1 MSTKRNKN
9 GMIMNTT
16 CVLNENSPFIL
27 TETMRHLMS
36 SISFAVPKKEKG
48 GKVICISSAIAGE
61 GKTTVATNLAI
72 TFANAG
78 YKTALVDCD
87 MRKPRVKNMFKL
99 HKEKGIVDYLSGQVS
114 FEGILK
120 KDVRPNL
127 DLVPTFKTAP
137 NPAALFNSEE
147 FDVMM
152 TELEKNYDYVIV
164 DTPPVNVVSDGILV
178 ATRTDGIVLITRP
191 NHSDHKNI
199 QTALNSIAFANIE
212 FLGFVAN
219 NLEIKKSRKKNYYDR
234 YYKYGYSDKGA
245 STEEEEK
252 APIKPQVVEPVKPSV
267 VGVEI
272 PKVDFFVGDANSI
285 DIDAK
290 RIPFS
295 EKLLGAEEKIQGF
308 YNELYNKFIS
318 YRKMHARVSAKGVS
332 FRFGRDLVAKITYRG
347 KTMKLHLAL
356 DINAFDEKVYF
367 QKDMSDVKS
376 YVEVPF
382 TVKVKSDRGLKKA
395 FELIEAL
402 TSKLGIEQKSRF
414 EEVDAIAEIKASV
427 K

>member
-1 MSTKRNKN
+1 MSTKNNKN

-16 CVLNENSPFIL
+16 CVLDENSPFIL

-114 FEGILK
+114 FEEILK
-120 KDVRPNL
+120 KSIRPNL

-199 QTALNSIAFANIE
+199 QAALNSIAFANIE

-219 NLEIKKSRKKNYYDR
+219 NLEIKKSKKKNYYDR

-252 APIKPQVVEPVKPSV
+252 APVKPQVVEPVKPSV
-267 VGVEI
+267 VEEESQDELV
-272 PKVDFFVGDANSI
+272 VGDANSI

-290 RIPFS
+290 RIPFR
-295 EKLLGAEEKIQGF
+295 EKLLGAEEKVQGF

-395 FELIEAL
+395 FELIDAL
-402 TSKLGIEQKSRF
+402 TFSKGIEQKTRF
-414 EEVDAIAEIKASV
+414 ETVDAVAMLKEMEK
-427 K
+427 